1 MAIYAV
7 IENNIVVNTIVW
19 DGVSAWMPPDG
30 TTVVIIP
37 DGTVAGIGY
46 TYDATSKAFTAPPE
60 TTGAES

>member
-19 DGVSAWMPPDG
+19 NGPTGNADDWTPPTGSSA
-30 TTVVIIP
+30 VLIP

-46 TYDATSKAFTAPPE
+46 TYESANKTFSAPV
-60 TTGAES
+60 ANL